1 MQTHASE
8 SVDEVAW
15 GGISL
20 PLFLPAKKKKP
31 WLILA
36 CYLVAELYPN
46 EKRDVKILQRF
57 GLLTDKTVLAHCCH
71 LYDEEVGEVV
81 RAGATITSCPYVI

>member
-1 MQTHASE
+1 MRSRG
-8 SVDEVAW
+8 V
-15 GGISL
+15 GY
-20 PLFLPAKKKKP
+20 LFLRSPPAKKKP

-36 CYLVAELYPN
+36 YYLVAELYPS
-46 EKRDVKILQRF
+46 EKRDIKILQRF

-81 RAGATITSCPYVI
+81 RAGAAITSCPYVI